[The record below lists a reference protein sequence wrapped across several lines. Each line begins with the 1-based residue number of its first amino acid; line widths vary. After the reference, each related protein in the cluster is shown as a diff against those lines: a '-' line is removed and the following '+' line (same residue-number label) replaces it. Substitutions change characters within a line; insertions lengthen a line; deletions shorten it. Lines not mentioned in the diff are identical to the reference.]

1 MHFLRIEGIAGAND
15 DGYLWGSVYV
25 DVETGVEYFV
35 FRYSDRAIAVQPR
48 YGPDGKVVVAS
59 QWEIERAMQAHTQA
73 QQARKDAE
81 SEAKMRS
88 TPRYI

>member
-1 MHFLRIEGIAGAND
+1 MHFLRIEGIIEGIAGASD

-25 DVETGVEYFV
+25 DVETGVEYLV
-35 FRYSDRAIAVQPR
+35 KYCEKSVMVQPR

-59 QWEIERAMQAHTQA
+59 QWEIERAMQA